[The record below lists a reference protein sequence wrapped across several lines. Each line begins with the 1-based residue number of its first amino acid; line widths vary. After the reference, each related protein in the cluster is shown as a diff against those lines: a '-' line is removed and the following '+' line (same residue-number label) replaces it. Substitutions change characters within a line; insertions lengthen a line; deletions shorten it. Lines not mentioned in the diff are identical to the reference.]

1 MTSLRE
7 AAQQALEALELAYAG
22 ADVITVHG
30 KAITALRAAL
40 AEPNRAQKMTE
51 AGYTRRPTL
60 REMAE
65 SEPCQYP
72 DCVDNGPDVEC
83 TRWLLDECLREDY
96 KPKRPA
102 EPLPPIGKASTDV
115 GVPVYVV
122 KKAEPVQEPVAW
134 LWEHQLNDLK
144 HYGYKPNMRAWTTER
159 RLGSFEGLVP
169 LYTGA
174 PQSKPMPSWLH
185 YCPASDIL
193 IIHGRAYSGAAFA
206 AEALA
211 AALPQEQAR

>member
-7 AAQQALEALELAYAG
+7 AAQQALEALEIGWSPKYVNGVDAREKG
-22 ADVITVHG
+22 M
-30 KAITALRAAL
+30 KAIAALRDAL
-40 AEPNRAQKMTE
+40 AEP
-51 AGYTRRPTL
+51 
-60 REMAE
+60 
-65 SEPCQYP
+65 
-72 DCVDNGPDVEC
+72 V
-83 TRWLLDECLREDY
+83 
-96 KPKRPA
+96 
-102 EPLPPIGKASTDV
+102 PPIGKASTDV

-122 KKAEPVQEPVAW
+122 KKAETVQEPVAW

-174 PQSKPMPSWLH
+174 SQSKPMPSWLH